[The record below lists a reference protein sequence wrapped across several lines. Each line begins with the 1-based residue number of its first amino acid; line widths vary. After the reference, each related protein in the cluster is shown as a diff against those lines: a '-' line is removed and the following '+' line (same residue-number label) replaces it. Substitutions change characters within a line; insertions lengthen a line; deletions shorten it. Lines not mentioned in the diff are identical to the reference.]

1 MMSSSPD
8 VKYVSDG
15 NLWIDVLTL
24 LLDVKR
30 LAFGWLIIAAF
41 RLV

>member
-8 VKYVSDG
+8 VKYVSDEI
-15 NLWIDVLTL
+15 LRIDATVS
-24 LLDVKR
+24 LLDAKR
-30 LAFGWLIIAAF
+30 LAFGWLIIVAF